1 MKKTLLFIPLGKL
14 VVGSLGCAFGLSVQ
28 AAQTGVTVENF
39 DFNPSSISIN
49 VNDSVKWTWSS
60 GTTPHST
67 TSSGALWDSGQ
78 HATPFSFT
86 NVFASAGTFPYFC
99 SVHPFMTASVSVTG
113 PNQPPSVSITNP
125 PSGTTFSAPW
135 TGILQA
141 TASDDG
147 SVTNVEFFRGSTSLG
162 AVTSSPYNLAVNNL
176 AAGAYTFT
184 AVATDNLG
192 ATNTSA
198 GVSITVV
205 TPVAIVLS
213 NLQRLSDSEFRF
225 SYAANAGLSYVVER
239 SASLSDFSGINTNT
253 AGSGSVTF
261 TDGDASGGLN
271 FYRVRRLPNP

>member
-1 MKKTLLFIPLGKL
+1 MKKTLSFIPLGKL
-14 VVGSLGCAFGLSVQ
+14 IIGSLGCAFGLIVQ

-39 DFNPSSISIN
+39 DFNPSSVSIN

-60 GTTPHST
+60 GTHTT
-67 TSSGALWDSGQ
+67 TSSSGLWDSG
-78 HATPFSFT
+78 PRSSGSFT
-86 NVFASAGTFPYFC
+86 NTFTSAGNFPYFC
-99 SVHPFMTASVSVTG
+99 SIHTFMTASVTVTG

-125 PSGTTFSAPW
+125 PNNATFSAPW
-135 TGILQA
+135 TGVLQA

-147 SVTNVEFFRGSTSLG
+147 SVTNVEFFSGSASLG
-162 AVTSSPYNLAVNNL
+162 SVSSAPYNLAVNNL
-176 AAGAYTFT
+176 ASGAYTFT

-213 NLQRLSDSEFRF
+213 DLQRLSDSEFRL
-225 SYAANAGLSYVVER
+225 SYTANAGLRYVVER
-239 SASLSDFSGINTNT
+239 SAGLSDFSGINTNT
-253 AGSGSVTF
+253 AASGSVTF

-271 FYRVRRLPNP
+271 FYRVRQLPNP